1 MSYLLSSVLTYG
13 TAAAMLAALDGSRA
27 GEAQHPNQMPAALS
41 ASETAAIVDQGP
53 AADAMA
59 IVDFWREA
67 GPGRWFA
74 KDPAFDRTFR
84 DRFLSLH
91 EAATRGELV
100 DWLVTPEGAL
110 ALVLLLD
117 QFPRNAFRDTPRM
130 YASDAEARTMAD
142 AAIAVG
148 QDRKMDVGLQV
159 FFYLPFGHSED
170 IADQERSVT
179 LSRRLG
185 EPTLSHA
192 EHHRDII
199 RRFGRFP
206 HRNPILRRP
215 MRPEEQQFLDE
226 GGFAG

>member
-13 TAAAMLAALDGSRA
+13 TAAAMLAALNASRP
-27 GEAQHPNQMPAALS
+27 GEARHPNHIPAALS
-41 ASETAAIVDQGP
+41 ASDTAAVADQGP
-53 AADAMA
+53 SVEAMA
-59 IVDFWREA
+59 VVDFWRDA

-84 DRFLSLH
+84 ERFLSLH

-100 DWLVTPEGAL
+100 DWLTTPEGAL

-117 QFPRNAFRDTPRM
+117 QFPRNAFRNTPRM
-130 YASDAEARTMAD
+130 YDTDAQARAMAD

-148 QDRKMDVGLQV
+148 HDRQVDVGLQV

-170 IADQERSVT
+170 LADQERSVA
-179 LSRRLG
+179 LNKRFG
-185 EPTLSHA
+185 EPNWTLA
-192 EHHRDII
+192 TRHRDII

-206 HRNPILRRP
+206 HRNPILGRP